1 MNTKKIWNIVFYKY
15 YKNGKEVRKSCIFY
29 RDGSVVNTTYEDG
42 LNACETIVKER
53 KISSKNAFKEMINR
67 DIVHVMSGEE
77 LKANFQKFVCHNVIT
92 QDIID
97 EAINEHMNNI
107 EEVKIYEPKNKKEH
121 NTGFVVI
128 PTVDKEEKERFEE
141 KATEEVKPDIVAD
154 YTDNTKEPVKET
166 KNEEYHYEEPARR
179 QPEKKGFFNRIGTR
193 ISALALAALVG
204 LGVYSCAKKQTL
216 RGEMLSSN
224 IINND
229 AIPKDYVDK
238 IFKEQNAE
246 EKNNSE
252 AEVEIEN
259 QQSEE
264 RTVVETPAVSPV
276 VTPENSN
283 TETQNTTNT
292 QENTNGI
299 QTFYNHATN
308 SVLVIGNNDYY
319 DDYTYEELLAVTTNE
334 TQKRAMQNIYTA
346 INAYNIGFADA
357 YVEEGKDIRAALSFD
372 ELVALQQA
380 YNDYT
385 KEQIRAIF
393 NGAEIDASK
402 MTMDYKA
409 ATLQL
414 MGAHIIEN
422 SEHPVDMSMLLETQE
437 GKDFYRRYH
446 KMFLAA
452 KEAQNE
458 DQKLKLVKAFY
469 DAIRADFPITDAVR
483 TEGIMHA
490 DAYAELE
497 SYKLSVIPMIAA
509 SEMLFQNLKVDYTL
523 NDSEVNF
530 LNDAGLCNRAFN
542 KFEKIQTITLNCCK
556 EDNTNPLYEQY
567 RNAIIKELKA
577 KNRYVID
584 DAHRDLSQL
593 EAFKRAIGSRKRYKQ
608 YVGGFYEIV
617 ETHTEVKT
625 WTETETTTWTETE
638 RIEAEI
644 PEEEKQKIDEELEKE
659 NEKAREEAE
668 KKAEEEQKRLQ
679 EEADKEAEKIKEEV
693 KEFEEDLQ
701 EKIDE
706 ANQQIEMNQDE
717 DPTNDKPV
725 NEEDF
730 GEHNVDFYDEYE
742 DGNGNLEDYVEEI
755 TTDPTGDQ
763 TGQPLPDPQE
773 TGRAFDAKAEG
784 LNIQTEITIED
795 NTTEASKE
803 NWVEYT
809 ERTTET
815 ETSYENPVTE
825 SESPSSNEDFWIE
838 FDMPEYES
846 YTETSGSI
854 DETHTAIVESYEAP
868 YEVSEIPGY
877 ERTYE
882 LHETPVESYEAPAES
897 YVAPEP
903 AYEAPAPAYEAPAQ
917 DFWVEYP
924 TNSDIVDSYIDAM
937 VAAANDAETTN
948 EYTM

>member
-1 MNTKKIWNIVFYKY
+1 MKNKKIWNIVFYKY
-15 YKNGKEVRKSCIFY
+15 YKNGKEVKKSCIFY
-29 RDGSVVNTTYEDG
+29 RDGSVENTTYEEG
-42 LNACETIVKER
+42 LNACEIIVKER
-53 KISSKNAFKEMINR
+53 KISSQNVFKEMINK
-67 DIVHVMSGEE
+67 DIVHVMSGQEF
-77 LKANFQKFVCHNVIT
+77 KANFEKYVCHNVIT
-92 QDIID
+92 QDIIN
-97 EAINEHMNNI
+97 EAINEHMDKI
-107 EEVKIYEPKNKKEH
+107 DDVKIYEPKAKNESSV
-121 NTGFVVI
+121 GVAPVV
-128 PTVDKEEKERFEE
+128 VDNNFEKERKTIENNTIIEDSYKDNRKIEDRSETKETLYTEE
-141 KATEEVKPDIVAD
+141 KKPEDTITITPKKKSLWKRITESDLGV
-154 YTDNTKEPVKET
+154 
-166 KNEEYHYEEPARR
+166 
-179 QPEKKGFFNRIGTR
+179 R
-193 ISALALAALVG
+193 ISAFTLATLVG
-204 LGVYSCAKKQTL
+204 VGLVSCAKKQTQTGNML
-216 RGEMLSSN
+216 RSN
-224 IINND
+224 IITND
-229 AIPKDYVDK
+229 AIPKDYINK
-238 IFKEQNAE
+238 IFGNQNNEEKTNNEAEVKVEEQNAE
-246 EKNNSE
+246 ER
-252 AEVEIEN
+252 VE
-259 QQSEE
+259 
-264 RTVVETPAVSPV
+264 VETPAVTPI
-276 VTPENSN
+276 VTPEKNY
-283 TETQNTTNT
+283 TETQSTTNT
-292 QENTNGI
+292 QENNNGV
-299 QTFYNHATN
+299 QTIYNASTN
-308 SVLVIGNNDYY
+308 SYLVIGNNDYY

-346 INAYNIGFADA
+346 INAYNIDFADA
-357 YVEEGKDIRAALSFD
+357 YVEKGKDIRAALSFD

-422 SEHPVDMSMLLETQE
+422 SKHPVDMSMLLETQE
-437 GKDFYRRYH
+437 GKDFYNRYH

-490 DAYAELE
+490 DAYADLE

-523 NDSEVNF
+523 NDQEVNF

-542 KFEKIQTITLNCCK
+542 KFERIETITLNCCK

-567 RNAIIKELKA
+567 RDAIIKELTE

-593 EAFKRAIGSRKRYKQ
+593 DAFKKAIGSRRRYRQ

-617 ETHTEVKT
+617 ETHTETKT
-625 WTETETTTWTETE
+625 WTETETKTWTETE

-659 NEKAREEAE
+659 NEKARLEAE

-679 EEADKEAEKIKEEV
+679 EEADKEAEIIEEEI

-706 ANQQIEMNQDE
+706 ANKQIEMNQDE
-717 DPTNDKPV
+717 NPENDKPV

-730 GEHNVDFYDEYE
+730 GEHNVDFYEEYE
-742 DGNGNLEDYVEEI
+742 DGNGNLENFVEEI

-763 TGQPLPDPQE
+763 TGQPLPDPEE
-773 TGRAFDAKAEG
+773 TGRAFDAEAEG
-784 LNIQTEITIED
+784 LNIPTEITIES
-795 NTTEASKE
+795 NNNESNEEYWVEHTEQAAGTEA
-803 NWVEYT
+803 N
-809 ERTTET
+809 
-815 ETSYENPVTE
+815 YENPVTGSVE
-825 SESPSSNEDFWIE
+825 TAPVETSSNEEFWIE
-838 FDMPEYES
+838 YDMPEYES
-846 YTETSGSI
+846 YTEP
-854 DETHTAIVESYEAP
+854 EA
-868 YEVSEIPGY
+868 S
-877 ERTYE
+877 
-882 LHETPVESYEAPAES
+882 VESYEAPA
-897 YVAPEP
+897 P
-903 AYEAPAPAYEAPAQ
+903 AYEAPAPAYEAPAPAYKAPAQ
-917 DFWVEYP
+917 DSWVEYP

-937 VAAANDAETTN
+937 VNAEATETTN
-948 EYTM
+948 DYTM